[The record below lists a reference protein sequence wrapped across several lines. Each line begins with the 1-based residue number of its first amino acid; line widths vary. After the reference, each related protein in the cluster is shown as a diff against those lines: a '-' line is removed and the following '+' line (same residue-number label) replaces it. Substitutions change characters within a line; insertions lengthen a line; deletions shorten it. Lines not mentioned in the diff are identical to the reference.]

1 MSFRAQEDWLVL
13 SGFPHHGNLG
23 YPAPEQVLFWV
34 RDRKPMFLHV
44 MLFFPYCFANN
55 MLTSQ
60 TMRIKVLGEKQSSS
74 RSNRFN

>member
-34 RDRKPMFLHV
+34 RDHKPMFLHV
-44 MLFFPYCFANN
+44 MLFF
-55 MLTSQ
+55 LIISQ
-60 TMRIKVLGEKQSSS
+60 
-74 RSNRFN
+74 